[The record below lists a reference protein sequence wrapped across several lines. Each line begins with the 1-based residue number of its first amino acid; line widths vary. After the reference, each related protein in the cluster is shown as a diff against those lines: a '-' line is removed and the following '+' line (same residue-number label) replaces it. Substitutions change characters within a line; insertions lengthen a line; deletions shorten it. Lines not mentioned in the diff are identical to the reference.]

1 MTQQKTLLCGAAL
14 LLAVATSSAKIIT
27 VTTANNV
34 SPGAGETSLVQ
45 AINQLEDGDTIQFN
59 IPGAGPHFLITPPMV
74 TGAGGGGGYPE
85 ITKNNVTI
93 DGYSQ
98 PGASPN
104 TNPILAPNNA
114 QLKIVLDSRGGGA
127 HVWDISGYGTSESG
141 ALVVS
146 GNHVTIKGLCFLAIY
161 GNDDDASPK
170 RYGVALGNRGG
181 NGTHINGCWFGV
193 APDGVTVA
201 GMADGVT
208 GFRHRTPTDVLVN
221 QVVVGVKPGSANP
234 RAEFNVMV
242 DMCIP
247 IIIEG
252 AETRISGNFIGV
264 LPDGVTRVPNPKTP
278 AGFRW
283 EAHIELARTPYN
295 IVIGTD
301 GDGVNDADERNVMS
315 GGLANTFSSV
325 TTEGTYDHI
334 IEFYS
339 GGTRTNTIIAGNYIG
354 VDIHGQPMGTNATR
368 LKNGWGNG
376 AVTRVGSN
384 FDGVSDDL
392 EGNVI
397 AGNHPLGTLF
407 PSPLSQTP
415 PDFMGLDNGER
426 VSLRG
431 NTLINCSLAPYSY
444 VDRGGIKVGNFRTFM
459 GNYMDTSVG
468 YTLELFSVVAPMPVL
483 DATSTAT
490 RLKGICPTGVAPYTT
505 LYLDVYVQDPAS
517 WTNGIAFEMNEFAY
531 WDAGSSTYKYRGFP
545 NGGTYLGTFKDNGPF
560 DADPAVGSF
569 DLNIAALGLSAGTS
583 VTVAANYTDALAAPT
598 ATITRSGTDVIISWP
613 TTAAR
618 YDLQRATA
626 LPGGWTVVN
635 PPPAVTQVGPNS
647 QMVVPASGTTEFF
660 RLSQQVRVQTGD
672 FSMPISL
679 Q

>member
-1 MTQQKTLLCGAAL
+1 MIRHTLLLCGATL
-14 LLAVATSSAKIIT
+14 LFAGASGQAKVIT
-27 VTTANNV
+27 VTTANNLA
-34 SPGAGETSLVQ
+34 PGAGETSLVQ
-45 AINQLEDGDTIQFN
+45 AIQQLEDGDTIEFN
-59 IPGAGPHFLITPPMV
+59 LPGPGPHFLITPPMS

-85 ITKNNVTI
+85 ITRSDITI

-114 QLKIVLDSRGGGA
+114 QIKIVLDSRAGGA

-146 GNHVTIKGLCFLAIY
+146 GDNVTIKGLSFLSIY
-161 GNDDDASPK
+161 GEDSDTSPK

-181 NGTHINGCWFGV
+181 NGAHISGCWFGV

-221 QVVVGVKPGSANP
+221 QVVVGVKAGSANP

-252 AETRISGNFIGV
+252 AETRVSGNFIGV
-264 LPDGVTRVPNPKTP
+264 LPDGLTRVPNPRAP
-278 AGFRW
+278 AGFGW
-283 EAHIELARTPYN
+283 EGHLELARAPYN
-295 IVIGTD
+295 LVIGTD

-315 GGLANTFSSV
+315 GGVARMFGVMTA
-325 TTEGTYDHI
+325 EATYDHI
-334 IEFYS
+334 IEFY
-339 GGTRTNTIIAGNYIG
+339 GGGSRTNNVIAGNYIG
-354 VDIHGQPMGTNATR
+354 VGIDGLPMGTNATR

-376 AVTRVGSN
+376 ANTRIGSN
-384 FDGVSDDL
+384 LDGVSDDL

-397 AGNHPLGTLF
+397 AGNHPFDVFYPT
-407 PSPLSQTP
+407 PSSQIP

-431 NTLINCSLAPYSY
+431 NRLINNSLAPYSY
-444 VDRGGIKVGNFRTFM
+444 VDRSGFKAGSYVTFM

-468 YTLELFSVVAPMPVL
+468 FLLEGIGTISPVPVL
-483 DATSTAT
+483 DATSTVN
-490 RLKGICPTGVAPYTT
+490 RLKGFCPTGISPYSTV
-505 LYLDVYVQDPAS
+505 YLDVYQADPLG
-517 WTNGIAFEMNEFAY
+517 WTHGSAFEFPEQLYFAGGDMFFY
-531 WDAGSSTYKYRGFP
+531 GFP
-545 NGGTYLGTFKDNGPF
+545 QGRTYLGTFMDNGPL
-560 DADPAVGSF
+560 DANPASGEF
-569 DLNIAALGLSAGTS
+569 DLDIASLDLPTGMII
-583 VTVAANYTDALAAPT
+583 TVAANYTDALAEPT
-598 ATITRSGTDVIISWP
+598 ATITRSGNDVVIAWP
-613 TTAAR
+613 TTDAA
-618 YDLQRATA
+618 YDLQSTTA
-626 LPGGWTVVN
+626 LPGGWTVVKPR
-635 PPPAVTQVGPNS
+635 PPVTQSGANS
-647 QMVVPASGTTEFF
+647 EMVLPASETAEFY
-660 RLSQQVRVQTGD
+660 RLSQHMRVQTGN
-672 FSMPISL
+672 FSMPLTL